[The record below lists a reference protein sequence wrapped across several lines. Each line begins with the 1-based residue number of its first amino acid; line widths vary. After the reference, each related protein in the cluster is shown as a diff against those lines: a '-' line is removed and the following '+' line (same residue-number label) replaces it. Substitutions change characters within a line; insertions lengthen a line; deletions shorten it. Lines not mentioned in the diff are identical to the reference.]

1 MLKILSFG
9 AGIIETEGLEHWP
22 ILEISHMHVLHPT
35 LQAQISLISKA
46 QLEF

>member
-1 MLKILSFG
+1 LNILSLR
-9 AGIIETEGLEHWP
+9 ACIIETEGIEYWPNLET
-22 ILEISHMHVLHPT
+22 SHMHVLHPT